1 MTSGKANAATRS
13 SLREAVLDRL
23 DHLDV
28 LATEGDARSR
38 ASLAT
43 TEITRMTMAWRALL
57 EQHEPD
63 ASGRCSQ
70 CLRRWWS
77 RRGTRPC
84 SIWTTAHEH
93 LVGENVRSARMTD
106 RHAPTCDRTSVAT
119 LAAP

>member
-1 MTSGKANAATRS
+1 MTSGKADVATRS
-13 SLREAVLDRL
+13 SLREAVLNRL
-23 DHLDV
+23 DYLDLL
-28 LATEGDARSR
+28 LATECDAHSR

-43 TEITRMTMAWRALL
+43 TEITRMTMAWRASP

-63 ASGRCSQ
+63 ASGRCSR
-70 CLRRWWS
+70 CP

-93 LVGENVRSARMTD
+93 LVGENVRSSRMTG
-106 RHAPTCDRTSVAT
+106 RHALTGDRTSVAT